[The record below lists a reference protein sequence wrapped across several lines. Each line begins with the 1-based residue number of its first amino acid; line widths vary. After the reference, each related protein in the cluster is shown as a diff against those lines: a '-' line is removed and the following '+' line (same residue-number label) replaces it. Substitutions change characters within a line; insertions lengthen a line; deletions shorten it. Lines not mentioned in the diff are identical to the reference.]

1 MICQNLKSIFVL
13 SYFLSIKALLA
24 IENCPNGWLDARIL
38 NMGCLNFNG
47 TKSMAWN
54 DAQDF
59 CHSLNINSHLV
70 EIFSEEQQQFMVIQ
84 ALLYEEYS
92 GKARNWWIGLTDEE
106 SEGQSLQQCYTDIT
120 TPVHRPPKS
129 LPNK

>member
-1 MICQNLKSIFVL
+1 MHYNLYYQIKTARSKNKAGKIMIFQNLKSIFVL
-13 SYFLSIKALLA
+13 SFLSIKGLLA
-24 IENCPNGWLDARIL
+24 IENCPKGWINAQNL

-70 EIFSEEQQQFMVIQ
+70 EIFSEEQQSFMVLQ
-84 ALLYEEYS
+84 ALLYE
-92 GKARNWWIGLTDEE
+92 GTDH
-106 SEGQSLQQCYTDIT
+106 
-120 TPVHRPPKS
+120 V
-129 LPNK
+129 